1 MKVSYSAEEVA
12 AQHLPAEWKDRVR
25 WLKRRLASGEIPGKQ
40 ISRGVWRM
48 TDDDINTW
56 LESRPSTQHT
66 ADEDRPSQVSAAV
79 SPSPVSF
86 LDGLSSGSR
95 ARVKAS

>member
-48 TDDDINTW
+48 TDDDIAAW
-56 LESRPSTQHT
+56 LGSRPAATEQT
-66 ADEDRPSQVSAAV
+66 VADEPAL
-79 SPSPVSF
+79 PSPVSF
-86 LDGLSSGSR
+86 LDALSPASR
-95 ARVKAS
+95 ARVKQAS